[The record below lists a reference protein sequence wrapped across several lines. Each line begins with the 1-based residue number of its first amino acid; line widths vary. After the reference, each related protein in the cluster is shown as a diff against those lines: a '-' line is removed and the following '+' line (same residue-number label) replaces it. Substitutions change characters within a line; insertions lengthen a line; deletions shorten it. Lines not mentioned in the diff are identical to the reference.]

1 MHAKSKGYR
10 RFSNRLEC
18 FLEDMEVVDV
28 FYKNISLLED
38 ENTIFR
44 GVTSTYPRLY
54 KRQANRQSRNLVL
67 THLKHTLYVSVIKE
81 MYEEVM
87 AYLGYVLNCG
97 ALCLEEPGRLV
108 GDQKFQMSANEILS
122 TASREEIVS
131 IVMTNIFR
139 KLENKRDTLLL
150 VNELNERLAL
160 GIEAD
165 VINRALPF
173 MEARHIFIHAD
184 GFADEEYQQKY
195 PTISLTDKGQIKL
208 NATIMHNA
216 VIQVKALVFAF
227 EQKMQEKHYFP
238 DVEFE

>member
-10 RFSNRLEC
+10 RFCNRLEC

-28 FYKNISLLED
+28 FYRNMPLIED
-38 ENTIFR
+38 ENVIFK
-44 GVTSTYPRLY
+44 GVTSTYPRLL

-87 AYLGYVLNCG
+87 AYLGYILNCG
-97 ALCLEEPGRLV
+97 ALCLDEPGRLV

-150 VNELNERLAL
+150 VTELNERLAL
-160 GIEAD
+160 TIEEET
-165 VINRALPF
+165 ISRALPYL
-173 MEARHIFIHAD
+173 EARHIFVHAD
-184 GFADEEYQQKY
+184 GLADEEYKQKY
-195 PTISLTDKGQIKL
+195 PTIELTDKGQIKL

-216 VIQVKALVFAF
+216 VAQIKALVTAF
-227 EQKMQEKHYFP
+227 EQMMQTQNYFP
-238 DVEFE
+238 ESEFE

>member
-10 RFSNRLEC
+10 RFAHRMDC

-28 FYKNISLLED
+28 FYRNLSLLED
-38 ENTIFR
+38 QNVIFR
-44 GVTSTYPRLY
+44 GVTTTYPRLV
-54 KRQANRQSRNLVL
+54 KRQANRQSRTLVL
-67 THLKHTLYVSVIKE
+67 MHLKHTLYVSVIKE

-87 AYLGYVLNCG
+87 SYLGYILNCG
-97 ALCLEEPGRLV
+97 ALCFDEPGRLV
-108 GDQKFQMSANEILS
+108 GDQKFQMTANEILS
-122 TASREEIVS
+122 TDSREEIVS
-131 IVMTNIFR
+131 IVMTNVFR

-150 VNELNERLAL
+150 VTELNERLAL
-160 GIEAD
+160 DIEEE

-173 MEARHIFIHAD
+173 MEARHVFVHAD

-195 PTISLTDKGQIKL
+195 PAIALTEKGQIKL

-216 VIQVKALVFAF
+216 VAQAKALVAAF

-238 DVEFE
+238 NTGFE